1 MYREVRMTEVK
12 EVLRL
17 WLARTGKKRIAAQL
31 GMDVKTVRRY
41 ARAALALGLR
51 PGEGGARGGVPAPFA
66 LSEEVV
72 ASVLRRVHAAPER
85 EHGEAWKRCEQA
97 RPEIEQWLKAD
108 VRLTKCQ
115 RLLRRKGV
123 EIPYGTLYRFAVQE
137 LGFGGPEVTVPVAD
151 GEAGQELQLDTGWM
165 TSLESDEHGTRRR
178 FKAFIFT
185 PNVSRYRFVYP
196 VWRERTEDAIAA
208 CEAAWEFYGGVF
220 GVLIPDNTKA
230 IVQTADP
237 LEPLLNQVFLE
248 YAQARGFHIDP
259 TRVRRPKDKGRVEK
273 SVRDSREDCFGGER
287 LWTLE
292 QARERGLTWAQTEY
306 GMRRH
311 STTQRLPREHFE
323 SVEAPRLLPVPTAPY
338 DVPTWCEP
346 KVGRDHLAQ
355 VVRALYS
362 LPTRWIGTRLRAR
375 ADRAT
380 VRFYFRAELIKTHP
394 RKQPGERSIDPADF
408 PDEKRAYA
416 LRDLEY
422 LQSQATACGPAV
434 GWYAA
439 ALLAGPL
446 PWTRMRRVYALMRLV
461 RRYGEARVEASCRT
475 ALSHRML
482 NVRRLENMLKHAA
495 SPPPPAPTRPL
506 PPARYLR
513 DPQQYALRP
522 AAAATSQLP
531 LALSAT
537 TEHAHEPAR
546 SDLSRSHHR
555 PAPAQARPHSRH
567 PPRAADSSAAAE
579 DGAPGSAA
587 AGAQRRGEPPRQ
599 RRGRDPRPQSSARSL
614 HAAGELGFNGEGDL
628 RPRAAQ

>member
-17 WLARTGKKRIAAQL
+17 WLTRTGKKRIAAQL
-31 GMDVKTVRRY
+31 GIDVKTVRRY
-41 ARAALALGLR
+41 ARAALAVGLR
-51 PGEGGARGGVPAPFA
+51 QGETMPA
-66 LSEEVV
+66 LTDEEV
-72 ASVLRRVHAAPER
+72 AAVLRRVRAVPAR
-85 EHGEAWKRCEQA
+85 EHGEAWARCEQA
-97 RPEIEQWLKAD
+97 RTPIEQWLKAD

-115 RLLRRKGV
+115 RLIRRQGV

-151 GEAGQELQLDTGWM
+151 GEPGHELQLDTGAM
-165 TSLESDEHGTRRR
+165 TLLEPDESGKRRR

-196 VWRERTEDAIAA
+196 VWRARTEDAIAA

-220 GVLIPDNTKA
+220 GVLVPDNTKA

-237 LEPLLNQVFLE
+237 LEPLLNEVFLE

-259 TRVRRPKDKGRVEK
+259 ARVRRPQDKGRVEK
-273 SVRDSREDCFGGER
+273 TVRDTRDDCFGGEH
-287 LWTLE
+287 LGTLE
-292 QARERGLTWAQTEY
+292 QARARGLEWARHEY

-323 SVEAPRLLPVPTAPY
+323 TVEAAPLLPAPTTAY
-338 DVPTWCEP
+338 DVPTWAEP

-394 RKQPGERSIDPADF
+394 RKPPGERSIDPSDF

-416 LRDLEY
+416 LRDIHY
-422 LQSQATACGPAV
+422 LQSQASACGAAV

-446 PWTRMRRVYALMRLV
+446 PWARMRRVYALLRLV
-461 RRYGEARVEASCRT
+461 RRYGEARVEACCTT
-475 ALSHRML
+475 ALAHRMF
-482 NVRRLENMLKHAA
+482 NVHRLEKMLKHPSA
-495 SPPPPAPTRPL
+495 PPSAPVRVL

-513 DPQQYALRP
+513 DPHQYALGAAAP
-522 AAAATSQLP
+522 AATRQLP
-531 LALSAT
+531 VLLDTGDSG
-537 TEHAHEPAR
+537 AR
-546 SDLSRSHHR
+546 S
-555 PAPAQARPHSRH
+555 
-567 PPRAADSSAAAE
+567 
-579 DGAPGSAA
+579 
-587 AGAQRRGEPPRQ
+587 
-599 RRGRDPRPQSSARSL
+599 
-614 HAAGELGFNGEGDL
+614 
-628 RPRAAQ
+628 